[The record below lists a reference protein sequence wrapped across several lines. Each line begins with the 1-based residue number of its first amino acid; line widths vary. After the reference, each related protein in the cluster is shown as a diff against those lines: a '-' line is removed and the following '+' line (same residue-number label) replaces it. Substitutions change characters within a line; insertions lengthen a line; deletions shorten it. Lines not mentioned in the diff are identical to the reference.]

1 MRDKFLFQ
9 PAQTE
14 VQAYDGLGS
23 HPGHFGPLSNTSGAP
38 EPGGVVM
45 AAKLIRRHFWLV
57 ALAGLIGAGCGLVVA
72 LSQEKT
78 YQANVSLEI
87 QSLNENYLNFK
98 DLEPG
103 SSAESNTQGYL
114 QTEVKLL
121 KSTSLLK
128 RVEEK
133 LKLRDRAAFAY
144 KSSRFTQWLEDHGLT
159 APRKM
164 DPRAVAI
171 DKLAQNLKV
180 VPPTDN
186 RLVEVSFES
195 TDPTSAA
202 EVANTLAIEFIE
214 QNLEVRWAAAQSN
227 SQWLEPKIEDLKKK
241 LEQSEAE
248 LQAYAL
254 ATGLMISSA
263 DVNVTEEKLSQIQ
276 GNLSAAQ
283 ADLAIKQ
290 AQNELAGSSAPDA
303 LPRTIDDGPSKDY
316 QAKLTDLQ
324 RQMAELRTSYTPEH
338 YKVRHLAAQITEL
351 ETALSRERGNIGKRA
366 SVDYEAAKRR
376 VDLLA
381 RAYGSQVR
389 TVADQ
394 AAKSVRYNSLKNEVK
409 TNRDIYAAMLREL
422 KQAGVASAIR
432 ANNIRVVDPAE
443 VPSRPHGSLT
453 GWALALG
460 LVCGCFTGV
469 VFAFARENLDQS
481 IRDPGE
487 SEAYL
492 SVPELGVIPSAR
504 IESGVRRAKERT
516 RQDDSYSYSLL
527 DAPAGRNGADAGRKL
542 GRGIDQPNIPELASW
557 ERKPSILAESYRAAM
572 TSLQFAGRQD
582 GAPRVIVFTSA
593 GPAEGKTTSVCNMGI
608 ALADIGKRVLLIDAD
623 DLRPRLDTIF
633 SMANECGL
641 TALLADSKPVSSYL
655 PEELARPTRVPGLSV
670 LTNGP
675 ATTCMAQLLNKART
689 AELLTWLRKDY
700 DFVLIDTPPVSQIN
714 ARVLGRIVDGVVLV
728 CRANHTDRSS
738 VMTARNRLLEDGTSV
753 LGTILNDF
761 DQKRGSLNYQ
771 YANTYRK
778 RDRGD
783 GGHV

>member
-1 MRDKFLFQ
+1 MSDKFSFN

-14 VQAYDGLGS
+14 VKTYDGLGVQ
-23 HPGHFGPLSNTSGAP
+23 PGRFGQFANIPTGTP
-38 EPGGVVM
+38 EPGGVLM
-45 AAKLIRRHFWLV
+45 AAKLIRRHFWLI
-57 ALAGLIGAGCGLVVA
+57 ALTGFVGAGVAVAVA
-72 LSQEKT
+72 LSHEKT
-78 YQANVSLEI
+78 YQARVSLEI
-87 QSLNENYLNFK
+87 QGVNENYLNLK
-98 DLEPG
+98 DLRPG
-103 SSAESNTQGYL
+103 SSEESSAQGYL

-133 LKLRDRAAFAY
+133 LNLRDRAAFAY
-144 KSSRFTQWLEDHGLT
+144 KPDRFTLWLIERGLMT
-159 APRKM
+159 PQRV
-164 DPRAVAI
+164 DPRAFAI
-171 DKLAQNLKV
+171 GTMAQNLKV
-180 VPPTDN
+180 VPPTDS

-195 TDPTSAA
+195 TDPGIAA
-202 EVANTLAIEFIE
+202 EVANTLALEFIE

-227 SQWLEPKIEDLKKK
+227 SQWLEPKIDELKKK
-241 LEQSEAE
+241 LEKSEAE

-263 DVNVTEEKLSQIQ
+263 DVNVAEEKLSQIQ
-276 GNLSAAQ
+276 TNLSAAQ

-290 AQNELAGSSAPDA
+290 SQNELAGSTAPDA
-303 LPRTIDDGPSKDY
+303 LPKTIDDGPSKDY

-338 YKVRHLAAQITEL
+338 YRVRHLAAQITEL
-351 ETALSRERGNIGKRA
+351 EAALARERSNIGKRA
-366 SVDYEAAKRR
+366 SIDYETAKRR

-381 RAYGSQVR
+381 RAYGTQVKA
-389 TVADQ
+389 VSEQ
-394 AAKSVRYNSLKNEVK
+394 AASSVRYYSLKNEVK
-409 TNRDIYAAMLREL
+409 TNQDIYAAMLREL

-443 VPSRPHGSLT
+443 VPSRPHNSVI

-460 LVCGCFTGV
+460 LVSGCFMGL
-469 VFAFARENLDQS
+469 VFAFARENMDQS

-504 IESGVRRAKERT
+504 IEPGVRRVKQKTKHDSSSNGRSFLDVIPEQNGTDAERKT
-516 RQDDSYSYSLL
+516 SASS
-527 DAPAGRNGADAGRKL
+527 N
-542 GRGIDQPNIPELASW
+542 QPQIPELVSW

-582 GAPRVIVFTSA
+582 SAPRVIVFTSA
-593 GPAEGKTTSVCNMGI
+593 GPCEGKTTSVCNMGI

-623 DLRPRLDTIF
+623 DLRPRLDVIF
-633 SMANECGL
+633 GMGNECGL
-641 TALLADSKPVSSYL
+641 TSVLADSKPVTSYL
-655 PEELARPTRVPGLSV
+655 SEEVARPTRVPGLSI

-675 ATTCMAQLLNKART
+675 ATKCMAQLLNKTRT
-689 AELLTWLRKDY
+689 TELLTWLRKDY

-714 ARVLGRIVDGVVLV
+714 ARVLGRVVDGVVLV
-728 CRANHTDRSS
+728 CRANHTDRGS
-738 VMTARNRLLEDGTSV
+738 VMAARKRLLEDGTVV

-761 DQKRGSLNYQ
+761 TPKRGSLNYQ
-771 YANTYRK
+771 YAHAYRK
-778 RDRGD
+778 RDQ
-783 GGHV
+783 V